1 MVTQRPQSNFEI
13 MINMI
18 KPRFIKQ
25 CTVVLC
31 ILLGVCSTSLGQD
44 RKVADSLIQI
54 YESGTY
60 QGDQLELLEMIT
72 QYETQSDSMLAYAD
86 ILLERAKAED
96 NSTYIFSGYLQRGN
110 ALSMAGD
117 FDAALEAY
125 FESIEVATESE
136 MLLDAGKA
144 KISVANLYAEMGN
157 FANANI
163 YYEDGISILR
173 ETDDQISLAS
183 ALLNFGQTAFDEG
196 NYDEALEYYQESG
209 ELFEQLDYPIG
220 TAYNLGNIGM
230 VYAEQG
236 KDDLAESNIND
247 AISILEELE
256 DYYGISVYLT
266 YMSEIYQRK
275 DDFTTAASYAH
286 RSLELARSSGLNNE
300 ISDANL
306 NLSSLY
312 EWRGDS
318 VTAYRYYK
326 DHIVY
331 RDSVRNLEVIEQMA
345 DERTDFEVSQKQFEL
360 DLVEQKRKNERIVNY
375 ATGGVL
381 IFIAILAYVLYRRFL
396 FAKKTKQIIEQ
407 EKDRSDQL
415 LLNILPQE
423 TADELKSEGK
433 VKARKYDPV
442 TVFFSDFKGF
452 TSYSE
457 GLSPEDLVE
466 TVGYYFSKFDSI
478 VEKYGLEKIKT
489 IGDAYMCVGGIHDNS
504 EDHAERMIKAAM
516 EIRDFVEETRK
527 DDQAADKTFDIRIGI
542 NTGPVVAGVVGSKKF
557 AYDIWGDTV
566 NVAARMESMSEPGMI
581 NISEQ
586 TYKLIKDKWPCDYRG
601 EFEVKNRGMMK
612 MYFVNSA

>member
-1 MVTQRPQSNFEI
+1 MTDNR
-13 MINMI
+13 
-18 KPRFIKQ
+18 RY
-25 CTVVLC
+25 LW
-31 ILLGVCSTSLGQD
+31 ILTLLTGSFLFGQD
-44 RKVADSLIQI
+44 QRIADSLIVL
-54 YESGTY
+54 YESESYPGNR
-60 QGDQLELLEMIT
+60 LELLETIAEE
-72 QYETQSDSMLAYAD
+72 ETDPEEALRYSE
-86 ILLERAKAED
+86 LLIA
-96 NSTYIFSGYLQRGN
+96 NSTEDSLAPYRYSGYLQKGN
-110 ALSMAGD
+110 ALARLGKLD
-117 FDAALEAY
+117 EALEA
-125 FESIEVATESE
+125 FFTS
-136 MLLDAGKA
+136 
-144 KISVANLYAEMGN
+144 ISVAEQAELTTEVGMSNISIAGLYKELGN
-157 FANANI
+157 ATNTNI
-163 YYEDGISILR
+163 YYKAGIDILR
-173 ETDDQISLAS
+173 QTDHEIALAS
-183 ALLNFGQTAFDEG
+183 ALLNAGDAALIFGEYEQALKYFD
-196 NYDEALEYYQESG
+196 ESG
-209 ELFEQLDYPIG
+209 ELFKDLDYPIG

-236 KDDLAESNIND
+236 NDALAEENIQN
-247 AISILEELE
+247 AVSMLEELE
-256 DYYGISVYLT
+256 DYYGISIYLT

-275 DDFTTAASYAH
+275 GEFSKAMDYAH
-286 RSLELARSSGLNNE
+286 RSLDLAKNRGLTKE
-300 ISDANL
+300 ISEANL
-306 NLSSLY
+306 LLANLH
-312 EWRGDS
+312 EENGDPAS
-318 VTAYRYYK
+318 AYPFYK
-326 DHIVY
+326 DHIIH
-331 RDSVRNLEVIEQMA
+331 RDSVINIDVVEQMA
-345 DERTDFEVSQKQFEL
+345 DQRTEFEVSQKQFEL

-423 TADELKSEGK
+423 TADELKAAGK

-442 TVFFSDFKGF
+442 TVFFSEFKGF

-504 EDHAERMIKAAM
+504 EDHVERMIKAAM
-516 EIRDFVEETRK
+516 EIRDFVEETRR
-527 DDQAADKTFDIRIGI
+527 DDKAADKTFDIRIGI

-586 TYKLIKDKWPCDYRG
+586 TYELIKDKWPCDYRG

-612 MYFVNSA
+612 MYFVRSA